1 MALISGEEIA
11 KILLD
16 IVKEVR
22 ENPEFK
28 LECLYNAGAILVAIG
43 LIKKIYTLRTIG
55 EYILGTPSKL
65 RPLLAYKYQLLGG
78 IGELEEKIG
87 RQIDATL
94 NKILEIIEDIAN
106 KLKEEQVSD
115 EIFIRNMGELVD
127 IFSKTSTFRE

>member
-43 LIKKIYTLRTIG
+43 LIKKIYT
-55 EYILGTPSKL
+55 
-65 RPLLAYKYQLLGG
+65 
-78 IGELEEKIG
+78 
-87 RQIDATL
+87 
-94 NKILEIIEDIAN
+94 
-106 KLKEEQVSD
+106 
-115 EIFIRNMGELVD
+115 
-127 IFSKTSTFRE
+127 